1 VSTMAEHTEVLD
13 ADPARCFDAVAAF
26 DTYPDWMP
34 AFRAVEVLERDA
46 EGRGVLVEFRID
58 AKLREVRYILR
69 HHLDAP
75 RRISWDYV
83 EGDAKDVE
91 GEWRFEDAGDGR
103 TRCTYAVSFDV
114 GGFVPSSVKRALA
127 EQAVRSSLSALA
139 KRVDAA

>member
-1 VSTMAEHTEVLD
+1 MSTMAEHTEVL
-13 ADPARCFDAVAAF
+13 PASPERCFDVVTDFEA
-26 DTYPDWMP
+26 YPEWMST
-34 AFRAVEVLERDA
+34 FKDVEVLERDA
-46 EGRGVLVEFRID
+46 DGRPILVEFRID

-114 GGFVPSSVKRALA
+114 GGFVPGSVKRALA

-139 KRVDAA
+139 KRVGAA